1 MKRNLSSAC
10 KWRLYV
16 NWYGSDMTVFGVGV
30 VPSAPG
36 SSTLLARPLA
46 NPSMKRC
53 GTLNC
58 SATRSLRCMFAP
70 ITRAKSQGTKRDVK
84 QDWERL
90 YRAAILEP
98 DRSKLLQRVKLR
110 ARAGE

>member
-1 MKRNLSSAC
+1 
-10 KWRLYV
+10 
-16 NWYGSDMTVFGVGV
+16 
-30 VPSAPG
+30 
-36 SSTLLARPLA
+36 
-46 NPSMKRC
+46 
-53 GTLNC
+53 
-58 SATRSLRCMFAP
+58 MFAP